1 MTIKRYH
8 AFRTRFDLHHKVYQ
22 HRVVKALEYMM
33 IDALVPAMTIFTYKG
48 TDGARVVVKD
58 VPRDPV
64 AFTRMNDSIMDL
76 IQNDDTPELEISRQ
90 IFEKIEKREMY
101 TSCGRVSHVFLH
113 TPLVWLAGRLSS
125 TSEKKKVALLPILTT
140 FVYFLFFLLLLL
152 IHCTAGEHA

>member
-1 MTIKRYH
+1 
-8 AFRTRFDLHHKVYQ
+8 
-22 HRVVKALEYMM
+22 M

-90 IFEKIEKREMY
+90 MVVACFPTQNQKN
-101 TSCGRVSHVFLH
+101 
-113 TPLVWLAGRLSS
+113 
-125 TSEKKKVALLPILTT
+125 KKKLKN
-140 FVYFLFFLLLLL
+140 
-152 IHCTAGEHA
+152 